1 MRFIM
6 PYISSDKRINNF
18 CNQLIK
24 SKKWIYDRG
33 TKHSLLKHATKGGFK
48 TLVVSS
54 TPSDARAFANFRRD
68 YNRYI
73 RAFLIQSGVIR
84 PKLPAAA

>member
-1 MRFIM
+1 M

-24 SKKWIYDRG
+24 SKKWIYERG

-84 PKLPAAA
+84 PKLPGAA

>member
-54 TPSDARAFANFRRD
+54 TPSDNYAFAMLRRE
-68 YNRYI
+68 YNRYL
-73 RAFLIQSGVIR
+73 RVFLIQTGVIIT
-84 PKLPAAA
+84 